1 MLLKYMK
8 KLILT
13 ALTGLFLTSMI
24 ACASE
29 GDALSGIESRGYK
42 DSSRLV
48 STEWLAKYI
57 APNIND
63 INLVIIDV
71 RKKEAYD
78 EGHIPGAVHLTPGEV
93 FQQEIDGVKGM
104 LPKSDHIAKALS
116 SIGATPDSTILIYD
130 GMKNLWATRGLW
142 ALDVYGHK
150 NTILLDGVWTKWA
163 AEGRETSSKAPTI
176 KASSYK
182 FSGSPNTSIIAGWEE
197 VLDSIGDPSKLVC
210 DTRTT
215 GEYSGK
221 NVRADSDRGGHI
233 PESINL
239 EWVKSSNDQHEF
251 LNASQLQSIYD
262 GVGLTDGKTIF
273 TLCQTAVRAT
283 HSWFVLHDLL
293 GYDNVKVYD
302 GSWIEWG
309 NNQDLPLET
318 GG

>member
-1 MLLKYMK
+1 
-8 KLILT
+8 
-13 ALTGLFLTSMI
+13 
-24 ACASE
+24 
-29 GDALSGIESRGYK
+29 
-42 DSSRLV
+42 
-48 STEWLAKYI
+48 
-57 APNIND
+57 
-63 INLVIIDV
+63 
-71 RKKEAYD
+71 
-78 EGHIPGAVHLTPGEV
+78 
-93 FQQEIDGVKGM
+93 M

-130 GMKNLWATRGLW
+130 GIKNLWATRGLW

-163 AEGRETSSKAPTI
+163 AEGRQISTQIPTI

-210 DTRTT
+210 DSRST

-221 NVRADSDRGGHI
+221 DVRADRGGHI

-302 GSWIEWG
+302 GSWTEWG